1 MKKSSPK
8 GEGGTSDAVRLY
20 LREIG
25 QVDLLTT
32 DDERRLAQL
41 IEEGLI
47 GCRHRST
54 RRPKPASPS
63 TVSRGEC

>member
-1 MKKSSPK
+1 M
-8 GEGGTSDAVRLY
+8 Y

-41 IEEGLI
+41 IEEGKLAAQRI
-47 GCRHRST
+47 DEA
-54 RRPKPASPS
+54 ASSGEPVEGVES
-63 TVSRGEC
+63 RMLMRAVSGESGPRAS